1 MVARWRA
8 ERREP
13 VKFVVAMAYCDPL
26 HYCELARCT
35 EDCGYEAMSVS
46 DHVVVPETIRSPYPY
61 TADGKPRFALT
72 TPWPDPFVAI
82 AAMAAVTTRL
92 RFLTNVYVLPL
103 RSPFVVAKAVS
114 TAAVLSGDR
123 VALGVGMGW
132 MQDEFA
138 LLEQPWPRRG
148 RRADEMIEVMRK
160 LWTGDWV
167 EHHGEFYDFER
178 LRMSP
183 APAGRVPLYAG
194 GTSEAALRRA
204 ARLDGWISELH
215 RTEELAG
222 LIERLRA
229 YRAET
234 GRGESLCVFGSVLDA
249 GDLDAYRRLE
259 DIGVTHVLTQPWV
272 FYGKERSLTAQQ
284 DGLRRFADD
293 VLGKL

>member
-204 ARLDGWISELH
+204 A
-215 RTEELAG
+215 
-222 LIERLRA
+222 
-229 YRAET
+229 
-234 GRGESLCVFGSVLDA
+234 GSVLDA